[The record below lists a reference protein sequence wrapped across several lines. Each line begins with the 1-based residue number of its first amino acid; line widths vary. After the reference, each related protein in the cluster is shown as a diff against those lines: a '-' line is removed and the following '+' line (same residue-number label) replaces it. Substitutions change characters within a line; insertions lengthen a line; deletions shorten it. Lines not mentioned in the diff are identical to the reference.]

1 MAKAGKI
8 EKKLNEK
15 ISLRIKELREKIEP
29 VQAKF
34 AKEHLI
40 DRQLLSRWE
49 NTKDDRGITIHTILK
64 FCKMIDISLVEF
76 FDSNLFRKL

>member
-1 MAKAGKI
+1 MAKAGKT

-15 ISLRIKELREKIEP
+15 ISLRIKELRENIQP
-29 VQAKF
+29 IQAQF

-49 NTKDDRGITIHTILK
+49 NTNDDRGITIHTIQK
-64 FCKMIDISLVEF
+64 FCKMINISLSEF
-76 FDSNLFRKL
+76 FDSKLFK